1 MAYVEMY
8 AEFCMRPEMLGSEE
22 SLSQVAPLGK
32 VLSEMKELDLFVF
45 RDALSVCPDLPLK
58 WSGFDEFVH
67 RFPTALDDSIMEVSE
82 IFYSLTFG
90 QHKLLSKDSWM
101 YLITQRVFDLVREL
115 PAQITHDADLA
126 VLVLRT
132 HASAKMAD
140 FSPEVQS
147 SFAVGSA
154 ILRHT
159 RIPTLLYKYFPPHA
173 RTVELAK
180 LAINLEKNGRCTSD
194 VFENDAPLE
203 VLNSPVLHKMALQR
217 GAALG
222 LLPKSAHRDPETV
235 WLAAG
240 QKASAKKAM
249 VCYPFNE
256 QPEYVFRAVKADPE
270 AYAYTCAEGLFE
282 QCCEISPE
290 VYQYGAPEE
299 RAEQGLAKR
308 MMRARGENLQHYS
321 GERSASVL
329 LAAAAET
336 PNAFKYMSRADER
349 FFAKELKAAKAV
361 SDGLTLVMAASKFGR
376 RNVLERLTSDLLRQV
391 LGYAGFNGEF
401 EWVYLAHANRLAH
414 KAELKREKE
423 EERNKYV
430 GHRLRKRRA
439 LF

>member
-1 MAYVEMY
+1 MQPA
-8 AEFCMRPEMLGSEE
+8 MLGSEE

-32 VLSEMKELDLFVF
+32 ALSEMKEFEAWVF
-45 RDALSVCPDLPLK
+45 RDALSVCPDLPLH
-58 WSGFDEFVH
+58 WGGFDEFVH

-82 IFYSLTFG
+82 IFYSLTVE

-101 YLITQRVFDLVREL
+101 YLIAQRVFDLVRVL

-132 HASAKMAD
+132 HASAKMDD
-140 FSPEVQS
+140 FSPEVQG

-159 RIPTLLYKYFPPHA
+159 RIPTLLYKYFPRSA

-180 LAINLEKNGRCTSD
+180 LAIQLEKNGRCTSD
-194 VFENDAPLE
+194 VFENDAPPE
-203 VLNSPVLHKMALQR
+203 VLNSAVLHKMALQR

-222 LLPKSAHRDPETV
+222 LLPKSALRDPETV

-249 VCYPFNE
+249 MCYPFNE
-256 QPEYVFRAVKADPE
+256 QPEYVLRAVKADPE
-270 AYAYTCAEGLFE
+270 SYSYTNVANMFE
-282 QCCEISPE
+282 ECCEISPE
-290 VYQYGAPEE
+290 VYQYGAPDE

-308 MMRARGENLQHYS
+308 VMRARGDNLQHYS
-321 GERSASVL
+321 GERSVGVL

-349 FFAKELKAAKAV
+349 FFAKELQAAKAV
-361 SDGLTLVMAASKFGR
+361 SDGLTLVMAASTFGGS
-376 RNVLERLTSDLLRQV
+376 VLERLTSELLRHV

-423 EERNKYV
+423 VERNQYI
-430 GHRLRKRRA
+430 GHRLRKRSR
-439 LF
+439 